1 MKIRKTGALVL
12 ACMMV
17 VMTGCSQNNTVQ
29 ESNADS
35 KADNKTEMSLD
46 HKAEET
52 EAVLETSV
60 PKRESGSQI
69 TLKIANYAVLE
80 KGYEEF
86 WQRVK
91 DGYEEKYPNVTI
103 EWITA
108 PYGEILNQV
117 INMAGGGDTVD
128 CIFGEDIWIPSLVD
142 AGLAAPMEKILDPE
156 FLNDYYPDALN
167 AHSMNNTVYAV
178 PLYLTPPVLF
188 YNKELFKEAGLDPE
202 KPPKTY
208 EEMMMMAEK
217 LSQLKTSDGNKVYA
231 FGFPTGSVIVVGS
244 YLQGLIKNFG
254 GEILDSDGNLNVKNK
269 GFTEAFEFLQQ
280 LDEKGYNPQ
289 NAKAKDL
296 RNLFALGQL
305 AMYYDKTGGINGVT
319 SINSEAADFT
329 ATACPLAGGSGS
341 GETVSQ
347 SHCFI
352 AIENGSERR
361 EAVKNFIQFVITP
374 EVMEDYMTNIAPAYP
389 AKNAMEHMEG
399 VNNSTFL
406 AGARDTVNHLSPSL
420 MFPTVAD
427 FNLELCALAQAVT
440 MGDEEVTTA
449 AADFEKTVQP
459 LLP

>member
-1 MKIRKTGALVL
+1 MIKRRMSVFLLACLLVL
-12 ACMMV
+12 T
-17 VMTGCSQNNTVQ
+17 TGCAKSQSTQEISTDSSEVTTESIPESIPETNTS
-29 ESNADS
+29 EADS
-35 KADNKTEMSLD
+35 EIPVT
-46 HKAEET
+46 
-52 EAVLETSV
+52 
-60 PKRESGSQI
+60 I
-69 TLKIANYAVLE
+69 KIANYAVLE

-86 WQRVK
+86 WQNVK
-91 DGYEEKYPNVTI
+91 TGYESKYPNVTI
-103 EWITA
+103 EWVTA

-117 INMAGGGDTVD
+117 INMAGGGDKVD
-128 CIFGEDIWIPSLVD
+128 CVFGEDIWIPSLVE
-142 AGLAAPMEKILDPE
+142 AGLAAPMDQVLDSD
-156 FLNDYYPDALN
+156 FLNDYYPDALA
-167 AHSMNNTVYAV
+167 AHSMDGTVYAA

-188 YNKELFKEAGLDPE
+188 YNRELFKEAGLDPE

-208 EEMMMMAEK
+208 DEMMGMAEK
-217 LSQLKTSDGNKVYA
+217 LSQLKSSDGNKVYA

-254 GEILDSDGNLNVKNK
+254 GEILDADGKLDMKNP
-269 GFTEAFEFLQQ
+269 GFIQAFEFLQE

-319 SINSEAADFT
+319 SINPAAADFT
-329 ATACPLAGGSGS
+329 ATACPLAGGEGS

-352 AIENGSERR
+352 AIDNGPEKK
-361 EAVKNFIQFVITP
+361 EAVKNFIQYVITP
-374 EVMEDYMTNIAPAYP
+374 EIMEDYMTNIAPAYP
-389 AKNAMEHMEG
+389 AKKAMEHMDG
-399 VNNSTFL
+399 VNNSAFL

-440 MGDEEVTTA
+440 MGDEEVSAA
-449 AADFEKTVQP
+449 AADFEKSVQP